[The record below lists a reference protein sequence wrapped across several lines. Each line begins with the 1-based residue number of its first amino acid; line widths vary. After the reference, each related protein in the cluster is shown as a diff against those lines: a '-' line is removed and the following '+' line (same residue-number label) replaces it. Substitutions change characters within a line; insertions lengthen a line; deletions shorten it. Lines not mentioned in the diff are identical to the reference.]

1 MEGSL
6 LRIEIVLREREG
18 GISFHFISYFHRNTN
33 TNGNGNGNGNAPSE
47 MGFQPG
53 KTKTVFTGFVGGRC
67 EC

>member
-18 GISFHFISYFHRNTN
+18 GISFHFISYFHRNRN
-33 TNGNGNGNGNAPSE
+33 TNGNGNAPSE